1 MIQPNRRRQRPAVV
15 VCVCISRTPS
25 IILASL
31 IAALSLS
38 LVSILQQ
45 PQQWQWLER
54 DAINDK
60 HSTIPAVRSVP
71 VSVPLFNSST
81 SAAAAANA
89 SNKSLSIH
97 AAVKED
103 KSHSVSRENR
113 DTDTNDPDNRIN
125 GNGNSNGNGTANS
138 TDDSAFTFSLNP
150 STSPPFVIFYNIYL
164 HPERT
169 DLGIGIVQEQLGQV
183 AKSYA
188 MQSDTHS
195 ATDDDNNNDN
205 DNGGGGSPKR
215 KRLTI
220 YYNTVGAP
228 AFQMTQMMD
237 DVCSSH
243 GLDCR
248 HMQHYESGFEEVT
261 LQRAHDFCTQ
271 TQTAALAKKDNGD
284 NDDGGGNDYTD
295 IRVVYMHNKGSFTD
309 TSVNK
314 FWRRHL
320 TMAVTSHHCLQPA
333 NNTCNVCGL
342 QFWPM
347 WIPFFPGNMW
357 AAKCSYVKKLVAPRN
372 YSSVTASLKDRVTG
386 LVQQDKLSIELFP
399 PDKFPPEPDRYG
411 LDRYAAE
418 HWIGSHP
425 QLVPCDLSDTAGI
438 HYWYTKDRNQTDLN
452 FAMAPRRPLRA
463 PLKLWPVMTDMK
475 KVKLKVL
482 NSPEL
487 RSKEYF
493 LLPGYVFKWYTL
505 YHEFPPASSW
515 VWSWFPDGELWR
527 DRIALHGTKLVHWM
541 LT

>member
-1 MIQPNRRRQRPAVV
+1 
-15 VCVCISRTPS
+15 
-25 IILASL
+25 LASL
-31 IAALSLS
+31 IVAFSLS
-38 LVSILQQ
+38 LVSIIQQ
-45 PQQWQWLER
+45 PQQWQWLEK
-54 DAINDK
+54 DAINYK
-60 HSTIPAVRSVP
+60 HSTIPVIRSVP

-81 SAAAAANA
+81 SAAAIAR
-89 SNKSLSIH
+89 NKLLLIH
-97 AAVKED
+97 AVVRQDELYLV
-103 KSHSVSRENR
+103 SHGDR
-113 DTDTNDPDNRIN
+113 DIDTNDPDKRIN
-125 GNGNSNGNGTANS
+125 GNVNSNSNSNGNANS
-138 TDDSAFTFSLNP
+138 TDDSAFTFLLDP
-150 STSPPFVIFYNIYL
+150 STSPPFVVFYNIYL

-169 DLGIGIVQEQLGQV
+169 DLGIGIVREQLCQV

-188 MQSDTHS
+188 AQSHTHS
-195 ATDDDNNNDN
+195 AADHDN
-205 DNGGGGSPKR
+205 DHDGGGSPKR

-228 AFQMTQMMD
+228 AYSATQMMD
-237 DVCSSH
+237 DMCSSH

-261 LQRAHDFCTQ
+261 LQRAHDFCAQIQ
-271 TQTAALAKKDNGD
+271 TKTAALENNNDGEDGD
-284 NDDGGGNDYTD
+284 DDDYND

-320 TMAVTSHHCLQPA
+320 TMAVTSQHCLQPA
-333 NNTCNVCGL
+333 NDTCNVCGL

-347 WIPFFPGNMW
+347 WVPFFPGNFW
-357 AAKCSYVKKLVAPRN
+357 AAKCSYVKQLVPPRN
-372 YSSVTASLKDRVTG
+372 YSSVTASLKDRVTE

-399 PDKFPPEPDRYG
+399 PDKFPAEPDRYG
-411 LDRYAAE
+411 LDRFAAE

-425 QLVPCDLSDTAGI
+425 QLVPCDLSDTASI
-438 HYWYTKDRNQTDLN
+438 HYWYTQDRNQTELN

-493 LLPGYVFKWYTL
+493 LLPGYIFKWYAL

-515 VWSWFPDGELWR
+515 VWSWFPDGELWQ
-527 DRIALHGTKLVHWM
+527 DRIALHGTKLVDWM